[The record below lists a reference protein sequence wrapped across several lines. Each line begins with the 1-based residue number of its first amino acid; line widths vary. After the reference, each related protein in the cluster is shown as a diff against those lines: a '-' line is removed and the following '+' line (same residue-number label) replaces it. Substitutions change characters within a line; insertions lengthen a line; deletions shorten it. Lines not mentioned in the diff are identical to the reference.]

1 MLTLLP
7 LDVLRIG
14 ASSYPIHPVKF
25 KDLHISVNQ
34 LLASAQN
41 EFRSSR
47 NDPMPVHI
55 YERPTSC
62 SPRFWIIS
70 IHQFMSL
77 RHFVLTVKSTL
88 RQLWLTVY
96 RTHPLCRA
104 VIILKSDFSEDS
116 KHTLKHRFGEKTSSS
131 GLSHH
136 NISAELG
143 RFLLVSGLHKIQ
155 LNLFTLRLKRQ

>member
-1 MLTLLP
+1 MNFVAAETIRCLC
-7 LDVLRIG
+7 
-14 ASSYPIHPVKF
+14 
-25 KDLHISVNQ
+25 
-34 LLASAQN
+34 
-41 EFRSSR
+41 
-47 NDPMPVHI
+47 M
-55 YERPTSC
+55 YEQPTGR

-96 RTHPLCRA
+96 KTHPLCRA

-143 RFLLVSGLHKIQ
+143 RFFLVSSLHKIQ
-155 LNLFTLRLKRQ
+155 LNLFTLRLKRAVNFFSKLFGRHFAYCNTKKWRCLFY